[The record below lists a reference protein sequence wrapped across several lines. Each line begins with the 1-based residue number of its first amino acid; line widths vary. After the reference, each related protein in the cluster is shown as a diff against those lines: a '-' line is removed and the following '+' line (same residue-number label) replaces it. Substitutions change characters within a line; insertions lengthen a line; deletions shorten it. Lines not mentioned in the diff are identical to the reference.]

1 MTDSRHT
8 GFPDEE
14 FVDDSAAFPDEEGE
28 QGGLYEH
35 FSVVADKGQTLL
47 RLDKFLVAR
56 MEHCSRNRIQAAADS
71 GNILVNGVPAKSS
84 YKVKPLDRVQIV
96 LPYPRRDNEIRPE
109 AIPLEIPYEDDDLLL
124 VNKQA
129 GMVVHPGVGNWSGTL
144 VNALAHHLRG
154 TEIADSGEMRAGLV
168 HRIDKD
174 TSGLLV
180 IAKNEQAH
188 ARLAKQFFDHSI
200 YRRYVALVWGDFPDD
215 EGTIVGNIGRSPRE
229 RQKMYVFEDGSD
241 GKHAVTHWRVL
252 KRYGYVTL
260 VECRLET
267 GRSSTTPA
275 TAATASS
282 RAPRSPNTGSS
293 SRIVSRSCRATRSM
307 PSRSASCILRPAPRS
322 VSKATCPTIS
332 ARSWPSGTAT
342 KLKGE
347 NREVS
352 RR

>member
-96 LPYPRRDNEIRPE
+96 LPYPRRDNEIHPE

-174 TSGLLV
+174 TSGP
-180 IAKNEQAH
+180 
-188 ARLAKQFFDHSI
+188 RS
-200 YRRYVALVWGDFPDD
+200 
-215 EGTIVGNIGRSPRE
+215 SPRTS
-229 RQKMYVFEDGSD
+229 RPTPGWPSS
-241 GKHAVTHWRVL
+241 
-252 KRYGYVTL
+252 
-260 VECRLET
+260 
-267 GRSSTTPA
+267 SSTTPSTGVTWPWSGA
-275 TAATASS
+275 TSPTTREPSSATSGAAPASGRKCMSSRTAPTAS
-282 RAPRSPNTGSS
+282 
-293 SRIVSRSCRATRSM
+293 M
-307 PSRSASCILRPAPRS
+307 P
-322 VSKATCPTIS
+322 
-332 ARSWPSGTAT
+332 
-342 KLKGE
+342 
-347 NREVS
+347 
-352 RR
+352 